1 MVSTEKTL
9 DILDL
14 FDLNDRALTVAQISE
29 KIKQPQSSVYR
40 YVRLL
45 RERDLLREERKGVY
59 SLGYKMLKYYRILRL
74 DSNLAVIAEEEM
86 KKLTSELNE
95 TSILLVPS
103 NLQAVCIATVSS
115 QHKIKVTS
123 EPGEILPLY
132 GGASS
137 KSLLAYLDER
147 VLESLYTKTEVLA
160 YTENTITSLSEM
172 KAHLQEIRNK
182 GYAFSDSEIDESVVG
197 YGVPI
202 FDSNNTVVASLSV
215 AGLKDN
221 MLKKDSKKIVQSLKE
236 TAEKIQKY
244 I

>member
-14 FDLNDRALTVAQISE
+14 FDLNNRALTVAQISE

-244 I
+244 L

>member
-1 MVSTEKTL
+1 MSTEKTL

-45 RERDLLREERKGVY
+45 RERDLLREERKGFY

-244 I
+244 L

>member
-244 I
+244 L

>member
-1 MVSTEKTL
+1 MSTEKTL

-236 TAEKIQKY
+236 TAEKIQNFL
-244 I
+244 

>member
-236 TAEKIQKY
+236 TAEKIQNFL
-244 I
+244 

>member
-14 FDLNDRALTVAQISE
+14 FNLNDRALTVAQISE

-236 TAEKIQKY
+236 TAEKIQKFL
-244 I
+244 